1 MLHEH
6 RELISKLKTT
16 NSHFKKIFQE
26 HNILH
31 DDIERAQENSI
42 NDIKLEEM
50 KKKKLLLKDEIY
62 AMILKEKNR

>member
-6 RELISKLKTT
+6 RELISKLKIT
-16 NSHFKKIFQE
+16 NNHFKKVFQE
-26 HNILH
+26 HNSLH
-31 DDIERAQENSI
+31 DDIEKAQENSI